1 MRSLNILNET
11 NKKKYLRANAVGFVG
26 FSFLYTWFMPIFE
39 VCCIEY
45 WLKDLNKCVR
55 IPRTLFSAMLYSW
68 MPLQI
73 LFFRSISIRLIHNPF
88 TVAWRSQINLTFE
101 FFFVQLHFV
110 NQYDFANGKTTNTDK
125 EQKCSAATITKNLF
139 VRASVSDYFFPY
151 FC

>member
-110 NQYDFANGKTTNTDK
+110 NQYDFANGKK
-125 EQKCSAATITKNLF
+125 QILTKSKN
-139 VRASVSDYFFPY
+139 VRRQQLQ
-151 FC
+151 